1 MTEQEYKNK
10 IAEYEKRMGIGE
22 YNPAKEAYLVY
33 VDILRQQTEFLKTFN
48 IKLKITKKDDQVEY
62 KNAKD
67 LWENIPKLIEN
78 VNNLKIILKMEGEQ
92 KRPNTNPISPKEI
105 ANGTV

>member
-1 MTEQEYKNK
+1 
-10 IAEYEKRMGIGE
+10 
-22 YNPAKEAYLVY
+22 
-33 VDILRQQTEFLKTFN
+33 
-48 IKLKITKKDDQVEY
+48 
-62 KNAKD
+62 
-67 LWENIPKLIEN
+67 LIEN